1 MKLPSGF
8 WILLSIL
15 AISNVNGYSQLV
27 QWINKL
33 KIDNKEYNIPIAG
46 VINQEIGDAIGITHH
61 RLEDGGESDYPPIK
75 HCYGKID
82 VKSDP

>member
-75 HCYGKID
+75 QLLWEN
-82 VKSDP
+82 